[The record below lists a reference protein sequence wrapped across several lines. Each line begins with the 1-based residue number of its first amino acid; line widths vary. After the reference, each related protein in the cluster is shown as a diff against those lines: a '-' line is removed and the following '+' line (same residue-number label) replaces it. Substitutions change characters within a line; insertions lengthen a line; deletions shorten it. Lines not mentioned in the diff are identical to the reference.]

1 MNNKRLENVKKLF
14 EEYVE
19 NGHAAGA
26 SVAVFKDCKERFY
39 FDTGYA
45 DIERGY
51 EMSHNTIF
59 RCFSMTK
66 PITSVAVLI
75 LMERGIIDMYSPVSA
90 GVLCRQY
97 EGDGWRRGRSG

>member
-1 MNNKRLENVKKLF
+1 MNNKRLEMLKAF

-45 DIERGY
+45 DIERDY
-51 EMSHNTIF
+51 DMSHNTIF
-59 RCFSMTK
+59 RCF
-66 PITSVAVLI
+66 P
-75 LMERGIIDMYSPVSA
+75 
-90 GVLCRQY
+90 
-97 EGDGWRRGRSG
+97 

>member
-39 FDTGYA
+39 LIQA
-45 DIERGY
+45 MPISRGA
-51 EMSHNTIF
+51 MI
-59 RCFSMTK
+59 C
-66 PITSVAVLI
+66 PII
-75 LMERGIIDMYSPVSA
+75 QYSAAFP
-90 GVLCRQY
+90 
-97 EGDGWRRGRSG
+97 